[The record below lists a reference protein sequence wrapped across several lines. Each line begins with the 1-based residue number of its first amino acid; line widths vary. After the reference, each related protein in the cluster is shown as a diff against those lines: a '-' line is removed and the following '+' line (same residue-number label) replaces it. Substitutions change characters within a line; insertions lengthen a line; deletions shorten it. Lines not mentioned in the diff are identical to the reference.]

1 MKLES
6 LGFFEILSD
15 VFSREFQFIMSAILI
30 AFGILFILFGI
41 FKRNNLPLSD
51 DMKRWA
57 MLVLGSAL
65 IIFPTVAIILPE
77 GQPMLKAAK
86 EERYAYVDMDKE
98 LQVRDTLSN
107 GVLVDVDGK
116 TYEMNLPSNVKVTDG
131 DTLEVKSN
139 HGLIL
144 DKQENAFELSKENDD
159 KVTIKAWH

>member
-1 MKLES
+1 
-6 LGFFEILSD
+6 
-15 VFSREFQFIMSAILI
+15 
-30 AFGILFILFGI
+30 
-41 FKRNNLPLSD
+41 
-51 DMKRWA
+51 MKRWL
-57 MLVLGSAL
+57 MLALGSAL

>member
-1 MKLES
+1 MKLEN

-15 VFSREFQFIMSAILI
+15 VYGKELQFIMATFLVILGI
-30 AFGILFILFGI
+30 VFVLHGILNRGHKPIYDDDRRI
-41 FKRNNLPLSD
+41 FSLIIGF
-51 DMKRWA
+51 A
-57 MLVLGSAL
+57 LVL
-65 IIFPTVAIILPE
+65 FPTIVIFFVDGE
-77 GQPMLKAAK
+77 PMLKAKK

-144 DKQENAFELSKENDD
+144 DKQENTFELSKENDD